1 MQILS
6 KFISSTSVSYLISA
20 AFFLLSLPWKPKPI
34 PKGDLAKIMYD
45 KVKNQTQK
53 SVQDP

>member
-20 AFFLLSLPWKPKPI
+20 AFILLSLPLKPKPI